1 MNKIKFELKFKF
13 DKKLYN
19 HIFLHQNCVIRYL
32 RFFYTICA
40 TRYQCAHL
48 RKPYLSKM
56 FPKSSHST
64 VNLNTDVFL
73 TGPKKDGLLLQENM
87 SPRTLKNHPLW

>member
-48 RKPYLSKM
+48 RRLATFTRKYVTKN
-56 FPKSSHST
+56 FKKS
-64 VNLNTDVFL
+64 
-73 TGPKKDGLLLQENM
+73 P
-87 SPRTLKNHPLW
+87 TLVTLVGTFNIPTYHGAQL